1 MDTESRGRA
10 GLALP
15 SPQEPSNVSEIE
27 LSEAPFHDSAL
38 LEKPAPPPPPQTWR
52 TFLKRELEF
61 LGVTQILIGL
71 ICLCFGTFVFSML
84 KISEFERDLFSSF
97 KAGFPFWGALLFTI
111 SGVLSIMTE
120 KKDAT
125 YLMRGSLGASLVSS
139 IAAGTGIVILVINL
153 KSCLAYTHFCQ
164 KDYEDEF
171 CVAACFSIEIVAM
184 ILFLTILGFG
194 VAVLLTLYR
203 VGELFKGKIPEDV
216 LYEELNIYSPI
227 YSELEE
233 RGETASPTDS

>member
-1 MDTESRGRA
+1 MDIESRSRA
-10 GLALP
+10 ELALP

-27 LSEAPFHDSAL
+27 LSEAPFHEAP
-38 LEKPAPPPPPQTWR
+38 LEKAAPPPPPQTWR

-71 ICLCFGTFVFSML
+71 ICLCFGTIVYSVF
-84 KISEFERDLFSSF
+84 KISEFEKDLFSSF
-97 KAGFPFWGALLFTI
+97 KAGFPFWGAVFFMI
-111 SGVLSIMTE
+111 SGVLSIMSE
-120 KKDAT
+120 KKDTT

-139 IAAGTGIVILVINL
+139 IAAGTGIVILVTNL
-153 KSCLAYTHFCQ
+153 KNSLVYIHFCQ
-164 KDYEDEF
+164 EAYEDDF
-171 CVAACFSIEIVAM
+171 CLAACFSTEIVAM

-203 VGELFKGKIPEDV
+203 IGELLKGKIPEDG

-227 YSELEE
+227 YSELED

>member
-1 MDTESRGRA
+1 MDIESRSRA
-10 GLALP
+10 ELALP

-27 LSEAPFHDSAL
+27 LSEAPFHEAP
-38 LEKPAPPPPPQTWR
+38 LEKAAPPPPPQTWR

-61 LGVTQILIGL
+61 LG
-71 ICLCFGTFVFSML
+71 FM
-84 KISEFERDLFSSF
+84 
-97 KAGFPFWGALLFTI
+97 I
-111 SGVLSIMTE
+111 SGVLSIMSE
-120 KKDAT
+120 KKDTT

-139 IAAGTGIVILVINL
+139 IAAGTGIVILVTNL
-153 KSCLAYTHFCQ
+153 KNSLVYIHFCQ
-164 KDYEDEF
+164 EAYEDDF
-171 CVAACFSIEIVAM
+171 CLAACFSTEIVAM

-203 VGELFKGKIPEDV
+203 IGELLKGKIPEDG

-227 YSELEE
+227 YSELED